1 MKKILF
7 LIAFLVASFGLA
19 SADQI
24 SDGDPTDI
32 IIVRG
37 GGTIGDGPRGPV
49 EIPIQGVV
57 FGGSIYLTFSSNL
70 GYVDVSLEE
79 AYSGLILQT
88 VVDSSTLSA
97 ILPFS
102 GDPGEYSITFSLS
115 SGVEYEG
122 SFVIN

>member
-7 LIAFLVASFGLA
+7 
-19 SADQI
+19 
-24 SDGDPTDI
+24 P
-32 IIVRG
+32 
-37 GGTIGDGPRGPV
+37 
-49 EIPIQGVV
+49 IP
-57 FGGSIYLTFSSNL
+57 IYLTFSSNL
-70 GYVDVSLEE
+70 GYVNVSLEE

-122 SFVIN
+122 SFVID